1 MVMAFNGLMCGIAG
15 VMGVAYLGAADP
27 QSGTGYELS
36 AIAAAI
42 VGGAQLGGG
51 SGTVWGS
58 LIGIAL
64 IMTIQNGLVLLGLR
78 PAWQIASTGLIIIA
92 AVTIDYFLRARRAS
106 LSATVTG
113 LG

>member
-1 MVMAFNGLMCGIAG
+1 MCGLAG
-15 VMGVAYLGAADP
+15 VIGLSYLGAADP
-27 QSGTGYELS
+27 QSGSGYELS

-42 VGGAQLGGG
+42 VGGAKLGGG

-64 IMTIQNGLVLLGLR
+64 IMVIQNGLVLLGLR

-92 AVTIDYFLRARRAS
+92 AVTLDYLTRTRRAALAQKS
-106 LSATVTG
+106 S
-113 LG
+113 